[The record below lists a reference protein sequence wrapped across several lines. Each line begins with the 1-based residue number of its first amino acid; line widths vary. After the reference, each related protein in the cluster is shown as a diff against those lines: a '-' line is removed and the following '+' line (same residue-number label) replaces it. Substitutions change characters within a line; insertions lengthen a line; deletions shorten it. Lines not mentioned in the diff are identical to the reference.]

1 MVAHGRVELLAHP
14 LSQKYLQMKWN
25 SYGKYF
31 HLANLLFYCIFLFFL
46 TLFAHQ
52 LMSCMQIHPP
62 NATINVDMNINDTVE
77 SEQIDGK
84 SMSQSLVRNSRDSYY
99 NNNWSVPI
107 PPPIIKEHIEVTM
120 LMIVSGTAILIYVIG
135 NGLKEV
141 LQVYQQ
147 KWHYLFEPINFL
159 SWILYM
165 ATVIT
170 VLPMFNGTVEGIH
183 YSAASICIFFSW
195 FNLLLLLQRFDQ
207 VDFLSLNRLIHVSN

>member
-1 MVAHGRVELLAHP
+1 MVSHGRVELLAHP

-31 HLANLLFYCIFLFFL
+31 HLANLLFYCIFLFLVTMFS
-46 TLFAHQ
+46 HQ
-52 LMSCMQIHPP
+52 LMNNCVQVAVPSTIGLEPGYGAEFNNTETPSMAGEGSLEDDNNKPTRQSILRGTKTGA
-62 NATINVDMNINDTVE
+62 NAC
-77 SEQIDGK
+77 
-84 SMSQSLVRNSRDSYY
+84 
-99 NNNWSVPI
+99 NNLSVPI
-107 PPPIIKEHIEVTM
+107 PPPVIEEHIDVTM
-120 LMIVSGTAILIYVIG
+120 MMIVPGSLILLYVLG

-159 SWILYM
+159 SWILYV
-165 ATVIT
+165 ATV
-170 VLPMFNGTVEGIH
+170 VMVCPMFNGVVCGIH

-207 VDFLSLNRLIHVSN
+207 V